1 MRLSFSKWVPG
12 GLCNV
17 YQEKNKQTKTTTT
30 TSTNFRGELTGEQP
44 GTQNWEVS
52 QLDPEVPVRTVTAK
66 AVFGPE
72 FFLVV
77 TQI

>member
-1 MRLSFSKWVPG
+1 MFIRKK
-12 GLCNV
+12 
-17 YQEKNKQTKTTTT
+17 KNQTKTTTT
-30 TSTNFRGELTGEQP
+30 TTTTNFRGELTGEQP

-66 AVFGPE
+66 AVLGPE

-77 TQI
+77 IQM